1 MPEPFSISLSGTAAP
16 EPGAPPQ
23 HPPRVLRGVVARTAL
38 VSRLCAATDATVVAI
53 VAPAGYGKTTL
64 LGQWAE
70 RDPRPCTWLS
80 PGAADLRETLAAA
93 LAATPRPQPMLVVLD
108 AAESLAGD
116 EALEVLDACT
126 GTLPAGSTLALA
138 ARSEP
143 WLPLARLRA
152 ERRLFELGPD
162 DLALTRREA
171 QSLLRH
177 AGVLLPEPEVAELE
191 RRTEGWPAGLYLAAL
206 SLRSGGDPS
215 TFTGDDRNVADFL
228 RAEHL
233 ARLTPA
239 VRSFVLR
246 TSVLERMSP
255 AICDAVLG
263 RKDSARRL
271 ESLDRSTL
279 LVVPLDRNRHA
290 YRYRRLVRDFLRAEL
305 ERRDPGLVPE
315 LNQRAADWCEANG
328 APEAAVDYAAAAGD
342 LEHVARL
349 VSRLALPAYQDGRI
363 VMVERWLRLLDD
375 LPGLDRHPDLCL
387 IGAWV
392 HALRGRA
399 PDAQRWADAAE
410 RSLPAG
416 DPRRRLLH
424 ALRCSAGAE
433 RMLADAAAAC
443 DALQPGSPW
452 QPTALLA
459 LGVAHR
465 LAGDDEQADA
475 TLIRAAEAA
484 AAVGAADTQIAALSE
499 RALLA
504 AATGAHADANA
515 FVRDAGAVAGATR
528 LGASVT
534 RALELATAARAAL
547 YRGDR
552 EGAVGEIAHA
562 NRLRPLLTH
571 AVPWLSVQAGIE
583 LARAHLALADVGAAR
598 ALLHEIDDVLRVRP
612 HLGTL
617 VDEAAVLRV
626 QICALDEPDGRWAS
640 SLTSAELRL
649 LPLLATHLSFREI
662 GERLFVSRNTV
673 KTQAISVYRKF
684 GVSSRSEAITRA
696 VELGLVDA
704 TAVPGQREP
713 ADAE

>member
-1 MPEPFSISLSGTAAP
+1 M
-16 EPGAPPQ
+16 
-23 HPPRVLRGVVARTAL
+23 LRGVVARTAL

-70 RDPRPCTWLS
+70 RDQRPCTWLS
-80 PGAADLRETLAAA
+80 PGAADLRKTLAT

-116 EALEVLDACT
+116 EALEVLEACT

-143 WLPLARLRA
+143 RLPLARLRA

-215 TFTGDDRNVADFL
+215 TFTGDDRHVADFL
-228 RAEHL
+228 RSEHL

-305 ERRDPGLVPE
+305 ERREPDLVAE
-315 LNQRAADWCEANG
+315 LNRRAAGWCEANG
-328 APEAAVDYAAAAGD
+328 APEAAIDHAAAAGD

-399 PDAQRWADAAE
+399 PDARRWADAAE
-410 RSLPAG
+410 RSLAKD

-424 ALRCSAGAE
+424 ALRCTAGAE
-433 RMLADAAAAC
+433 RMLDDAAAAC
-443 DALQPGSPW
+443 DGLPPGDLW
-452 QPTALLA
+452 RPTALLA
-459 LGVAHR
+459 LGVAQC
-465 LAGDDEQADA
+465 LTGDERQADA
-475 TLIRAAEAA
+475 ILVEAAESAA
-484 AAVGAADTQIAALSE
+484 AAGAPDTQIAALSE
-499 RALLA
+499 RSLLA
-504 AATGAHADANA
+504 AARGSPADADA
-515 FVRDAGAVAGATR
+515 LARDAAAVAGATR

-534 RALELATAARAAL
+534 RALELVTAARAAL
-547 YRGDR
+547 SRGDR
-552 EGAVGEIAHA
+552 DTAAAEIAHA

-571 AVPWLSVQAGIE
+571 AVPWLSMQVGIE
-583 LARAHLALADVGAAR
+583 LARAHLALADVDAAR
-598 ALLHEIDDVLRVRP
+598 ALLHELDDVLRVRP
-612 HLGTL
+612 QLGTL
-617 VDEAAVLRV
+617 VTETAVLRS
-626 QICALDEPDGRWAS
+626 QICALEEPDGRWAS
-640 SLTSAELRL
+640 SLTTAELRL

-662 GERLFVSRNTV
+662 GDRLFVSRNTV
-673 KTQAISVYRKF
+673 KTQAISVYRK
-684 GVSSRSEAITRA
+684 
-696 VELGLVDA
+696 
-704 TAVPGQREP
+704 
-713 ADAE
+713 